1 MLHSIKKVS
10 EFLGKDHRTVIKMCE
25 KRDIIIVEDG
35 GHSISD
41 EQLDRFLKSL
51 GYSGLEY
58 YKNYNQ
64 NS

>member
-1 MLHSIKKVS
+1 MKAIWN
-10 EFLGKDHRTVIKMCE
+10 RTGEVI
-25 KRDIIIVEDG
+25 DIVKDG